1 MSISPLRKYTRNLL
15 ITGAVLAV
23 ISQLTQ
29 IFMSENIFPAWIVLL
44 LFMVAIQWLLFAF
57 VSKFAQ
63 HKQNTLLKQYQIAKY
78 AKLFTYMIA
87 IAIYA
92 FVIQWHAMPFLITFI
107 VYYLIFT
114 FLETWF
120 VHRWMNTLPRTPDGR
135 NKVAEQKPTAEQTT
149 EVEETTTDKQ

>member
-1 MSISPLRKYTRNLL
+1 MSVSPLRQYTKNLL

-44 LFMVAIQWLLFAF
+44 LFIVAIQWLLFAF

-63 HKQNTLLKQYQIAKY
+63 HKQATLLKQYQIAKY
-78 AKLFTYMIA
+78 AKLFVYIIA

-92 FVIQWHAMPFLITFI
+92 FVIQWYPVGFLITFI
-107 VYYLIFT
+107 IYYLIFT

-135 NKVAEQKPTAEQTT
+135 NKPAEQKPTAEQTT
-149 EVEETTTDKQ
+149 EVEETSTDKE